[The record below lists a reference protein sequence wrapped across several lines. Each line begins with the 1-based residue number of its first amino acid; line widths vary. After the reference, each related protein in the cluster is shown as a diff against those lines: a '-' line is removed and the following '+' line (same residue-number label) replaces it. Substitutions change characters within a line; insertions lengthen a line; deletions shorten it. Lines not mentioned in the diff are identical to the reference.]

1 MSHSAKSGADVTEA
15 AVIKC
20 VNTATEIQMSVYTN
34 THLYFIA
41 PFRVLVAVR
50 ADILIDI
57 CRRICRYIHMLIYIY
72 I

>member
-50 ADILIDI
+50 ADIDS
-57 CRRICRYIHMLIYIY
+57 
-72 I
+72 